1 MCDQFL
7 STEANKRGGRA
18 ITKPEKL
25 VTYLFNATKK
35 EPRKDD
41 KLSSLRGS

>member
-7 STEANKRGGRA
+7 SVEINECGNRA
-18 ITKPEKL
+18 ITKLSESRRIPSRD
-25 VTYLFNATKK
+25 NKK